1 MYRSFL
7 LVDYEFR
14 TLNIPLPPDKR
25 KVMEEQIRKNR
36 QTLPIPTWNS
46 YVLCQ
51 YDTYELCEKHHMTFY
66 TEDKYFPSR
75 PHAIAWICRQQ
86 LLRNDLV
93 KPARIWLLYRLYKAE
108 KAIIKSK
115 QSKDYF
121 QYRQLSPSLRDTG
134 PMIDTNRYPGVVL
147 RLASEYRIHP
157 DTLVRYHSFG
167 KKLDQLENMF
177 PGVRARVLTGKL
189 DIQLNQISAVL
200 EMPQKQLREMID
212 NPRCRKLTVPK
223 DETPPNKPVS
233 NRRKRSKIILQ
244 TAIKQTPEYD
254 PDAVLRGLSYTV
266 ATWRK
271 TLTQTREKPLLQT
284 ATESEKKQICTMLQ
298 ELTAETN
305 KLIHHLEEDTNERV
319 YESDGPA
326 TQLHT

>member
-25 KVMEEQIRKNR
+25 RALEEQIRKNR
-36 QTLPIPTWNS
+36 PTQPIPTWNS
-46 YVLCQ
+46 YVLSQ
-51 YDTYELCEKHHMTFY
+51 YEIYEQCEKHHRMFY
-66 TEDKYFPSR
+66 TEDKFFASR
-75 PHAIAWICRQQ
+75 HHAIAWICRQQ
-86 LLRNDLV
+86 LLRGDLV
-93 KPARIWLLYRLYKAE
+93 KPARVWLLYRLYKAE
-108 KAIIKSK
+108 KAIAKSK
-115 QSKDYF
+115 QSRDYF
-121 QYRQLSPSLRDTG
+121 QYRQLSPSQRDTG
-134 PMIDTNRYPGVVL
+134 PIPDTNRYPSVML
-147 RLASEYRIHP
+147 QLSAEYRIHP

-177 PGVRARVLTGKL
+177 PGVRIRILTGKL
-189 DIQLNQISAVL
+189 DIQLNQISAVM
-200 EMPQKQLREMID
+200 EMPQKQLREMIE
-212 NPRCRKLTVPK
+212 NPRCRKLTAPK
-223 DETPPNKPVS
+223 NGPPQGKAEPS
-233 NRRKRSKIILQ
+233 RRKRSRIILQ

-284 ATESEKKQICTMLQ
+284 ATEGEKQQICAMLQ

-305 KLIHHLEEDTNERV
+305 KLIHHLEVEADERIF
-319 YESDGPA
+319 EPDGPA
-326 TQLHT
+326 TQLHS